1 MTKITAI
8 FKANKTEDC
17 MCLKHHSNFMVTQVQ
32 VYCMCLK
39 HCSNFMVTQ
48 VQVYFFIQSHV
59 N

>member
-17 MCLKHHSNFMVTQVQ
+17 MCLKHQ
-32 VYCMCLK
+32 
-39 HCSNFMVTQ
+39 SNFMVTQ